1 MSLKLTPVVHGE
13 LCHGAR
19 WDVHDIDLLAER
31 VARVAMGQYRH
42 VAQILEGLANEA
54 PRTSKDHAADAK
66 VKMKLAENGDPW
78 QRDGWIFQVIS
89 WLAALQDQNKSSV
102 TEAPHIFK
110 AHKGFDGI
118 QLELGDDLKSIVAVV
133 IFEDKATQNPR
144 DTIRDEVWPDIV
156 ALEEGKRVGELTSEA
171 TGLLAAQQ
179 SKFPGVDID
188 RAIDSIIWQ
197 EARRYR
203 VSITTGATH
212 FADDD
217 RERLFGGFDAKAAG
231 QRDRRRAETM
241 HFDDLR
247 KWMDDFVVL
256 IGKKIDEVA
265 ANV

>member
-1 MSLKLTPVVHGE
+1 MSLKITPIVHGD

-19 WDVHDIDLLAER
+19 WDVEDINILAER

-42 VAQILEGLANEA
+42 VARILEGLTNEA
-54 PRTSKDHAADAK
+54 PRTSQDHAADAK
-66 VKMKLAENGDPW
+66 LKMQVAANGDPW

-89 WLAALQDQNKSSV
+89 WLAALQEQNKNSV

-118 QLELGDDLKSIVAVV
+118 QLELADDHKSISAVV

-144 DTIRDEVWPDIV
+144 ATIHDEVWPDIV

-171 TGLLAAQQ
+171 TGLLAAHQM
-179 SKFPGVDID
+179 KFPGVDID
-188 RAIDSIIWQ
+188 GAIDSIIWR

-212 FADDD
+212 FDDAD
-217 RERLFGGFDAKAAG
+217 RMRLFGGFDEKAAG
-231 QRDRRRAETM
+231 IRDRRRAETM

-247 KWMDDFVVL
+247 QWMDQFVVL
-256 IGKKIDEVA
+256 VLAKIDEVA
-265 ANV
+265 NV